1 MPGPGD
7 ESPMIS
13 IDTALDMVLAA
24 AKPVAGERVD
34 LLSALGRTLCA
45 PLDAAED
52 VPSFDNS
59 AMDGYAVRGGDI
71 AAAPIALEVIAEI
84 PAGRSIT
91 VPVGAGE
98 AAKIMTGAPLPPGA
112 DTVVPVELTEQSGAT
127 VTIRETVA
135 PGGNVRCA
143 AEDIARGDRLFEP
156 GTVLGPAE
164 IGLLASVGFVDAPVA
179 RRPRVA
185 ILATGSELVP
195 LGQPLGPG
203 QIRNSNSFTAY
214 GQVLAAGGEPV
225 LLGIARDDPDETG
238 ALIARA
244 LDEDVVITSGGVSV
258 GEFDFVKQVQED
270 LGVDRRFWRVA
281 VKPGKP
287 VAFGTHGDTLVF
299 GVPGN
304 PVAAMVS
311 FELYIRP
318 ALLAMQGR
326 GDIYRPFVLA
336 AAAEPV
342 KRTKDQTE
350 ARRCRIIRRAGD
362 VEFTTTG
369 PQGSGIL
376 RSMALAD
383 GLVFVPP
390 GYAGGETG
398 ERLMVML
405 LEGSSAERPPFPA

>member
-1 MPGPGD
+1 V
-7 ESPMIS
+7 
-13 IDTALDMVLAA
+13 TVL
-24 AKPVAGERVD
+24 
-34 LLSALGRTLCA
+34 
-45 PLDAAED
+45 
-52 VPSFDNS
+52 
-59 AMDGYAVRGGDI
+59 
-71 AAAPIALEVIAEI
+71 
-84 PAGRSIT
+84 
-91 VPVGAGE
+91 
-98 AAKIMTGAPLPPGA
+98 
-112 DTVVPVELTEQSGAT
+112 
-127 VTIRETVA
+127 ETVA
-135 PGGNVRCA
+135 PGANVRRA
-143 AEDIARGDRLFEP
+143 AEDIARGDRLFDA

-164 IGLLASVGFVDAPVA
+164 IGLLVSVGFVDVPVA

-185 ILATGSELVP
+185 ILATGSELVLP
-195 LGQPLGPG
+195 GQPLEPG
-203 QIRNSNSFTAY
+203 QIRNSNSYTAY
-214 GQVLAAGGEPV
+214 GQVRAAGGEPV
-225 LLGIARDDPDETG
+225 LLGIARDDPDETR

-244 LDEDVVITSGGVSV
+244 LEEDVVITSGGVSV
-258 GEFDFVKQVQED
+258 GEFDFVKQVQDE
-270 LGVDRRFWRVA
+270 LGVERRFWRVA

-287 VAFGTHGDTLVF
+287 VAFGIHGDTLVF

-326 GDIYRPFVLA
+326 NDIFRPCVLA

-342 KRTKDQTE
+342 KRAKDRTE
-350 ARRCRIIRRAGD
+350 ARRCRIVRRAGD

-390 GYAGGETG
+390 GYPGGETG

-405 LEGSSAERPPFPA
+405 LEGSSTERPAFPS